1 MKEIV
6 NIVWLKRDLR
16 LHDNEA
22 ICKSI
27 SENEKFCLLY
37 ILEPSIQNDP
47 HYSERHFTF
56 IKQSLLDLNRK
67 LDQYQS
73 QVLFLEMEV
82 KDAFKSLIQKMT
94 VRKVFSHEETGLKIT
109 YERDKQ
115 MASWF
120 KSQQIS
126 WIEMPSKGVKRG
138 RKNRNNWIKDWK
150 EYVNGPIARFQPR
163 KGQLLSKQFIQN
175 WSMSIELNEGH
186 TKRQV
191 GGETYASKY
200 LNSFLNERHFDYI
213 KSISKPLES
222 RTHCSRLSVY
232 LAWGNLSIRQAY
244 QEARKIRKDHGKKSA
259 IDGFTSRLRWHSH
272 FVQKFE
278 MECRMEFE
286 SLNKAYEKLNKP
298 LNQELIEKWEKG
310 QTGYP
315 LVDACMR
322 CLNETGYINFRMR
335 AMLVSFF
342 THLIWQPWQAASSH
356 LSRQF
361 LDFEPGIHY
370 PQLIMQAGE
379 TGLNTIRIYNPVKNS
394 VEHDPYGTFI
404 LKWLPELK
412 NIPKSL
418 IHKPWEM
425 SEMDQIMYQTSL
437 GNQYPKPIVELDSSR
452 QYASTMLWQ
461 LRKDKKVKIES
472 QRILQMHINP

>member
-1 MKEIV
+1 
-6 NIVWLKRDLR
+6 
-16 LHDNEA
+16 
-22 ICKSI
+22 
-27 SENEKFCLLY
+27 
-37 ILEPSIQNDP
+37 
-47 HYSERHFTF
+47 
-56 IKQSLLDLNRK
+56 
-67 LDQYQS
+67 
-73 QVLFLEMEV
+73 
-82 KDAFKSLIQKMT
+82 
-94 VRKVFSHEETGLKIT
+94 
-109 YERDKQ
+109 
-115 MASWF
+115 
-120 KSQQIS
+120 
-126 WIEMPSKGVKRG
+126 
-138 RKNRNNWIKDWK
+138 
-150 EYVNGPIARFQPR
+150 
-163 KGQLLSKQFIQN
+163 
-175 WSMSIELNEGH
+175 
-186 TKRQV
+186 
-191 GGETYASKY
+191 
-200 LNSFLNERHFDYI
+200 
-213 KSISKPLES
+213 
-222 RTHCSRLSVY
+222 
-232 LAWGNLSIRQAY
+232 
-244 QEARKIRKDHGKKSA
+244 
-259 IDGFTSRLRWHSH
+259 
-272 FVQKFE
+272 